1 MFHLTDNV
9 SQYLLDGF
17 TKKSY
22 VIQFGPGIHVYDQKT
37 PKNSILYEMLQCYLI
52 KVIVG

>member
-9 SQYLLDGF
+9 WQYLLDGF

-22 VIQFGPGIHVYDQKT
+22 VIQFGLGIYDQKKKT
-37 PKNSILYEMLQCYLI
+37 QNSILYEMLQY
-52 KVIVG
+52 